1 MTICD
6 GREVVRTKMPS
17 AMDAAALAK
26 MADRDQIAGGHRGW
40 TA

>member
-17 AMDAAALAK
+17 TMDAAALAK
-26 MADRDQIAGGHRGW
+26 IAPFAPPRRRFY
-40 TA
+40 